1 MAYESRLSTMG
12 ANESVVNKRTM
23 IDSVS
28 EAATP
33 KYEKRNELL
42 FAGSCVVSCHHR
54 PICIAFSRSIS
65 TLTAIVLLK
74 KQLERA
80 GVVHEGTNIPD
91 ADHGCSVFLL
101 FRAPV
106 IRDRSSTSERS
117 RSMSGCSS
125 PCCCQRVFYRQC
137 CMQ

>member
-1 MAYESRLSTMG
+1 MG

-33 KYEKRNELL
+33 KHEKRNELL

-74 KQLERA
+74 KQLERERA
-80 GVVHEGTNIPD
+80 LCTKEQI
-91 ADHGCSVFLL
+91 FLTPITGAL
-101 FRAPV
+101 FF
-106 IRDRSSTSERS
+106 SFSEH
-117 RSMSGCSS
+117 
-125 PCCCQRVFYRQC
+125 P
-137 CMQ
+137 